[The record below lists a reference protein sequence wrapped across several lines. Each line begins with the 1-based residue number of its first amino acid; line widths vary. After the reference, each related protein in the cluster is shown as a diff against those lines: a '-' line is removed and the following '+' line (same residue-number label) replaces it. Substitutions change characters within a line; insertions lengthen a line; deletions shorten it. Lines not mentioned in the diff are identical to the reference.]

1 MADDNYDDDIF
12 DDIYDADDNAPA
24 LTNEPQAAFELQYQ
38 HHETDSA
45 PAIQDT
51 TSNSVPIPESYQP
64 SQTDIVVTTEEH
76 QPYDQD
82 TNMQVASGANGNGN
96 WNDGQSNGQ
105 PSGYNQD
112 HDDLPPIGI
121 KEDG

>member
-1 MADDNYDDDIF
+1 
-12 DDIYDADDNAPA
+12 
-24 LTNEPQAAFELQYQ
+24 
-38 HHETDSA
+38 
-45 PAIQDT
+45 
-51 TSNSVPIPESYQP
+51 IPESYQP

-82 TNMQVASGANGNGN
+82 TNMQVTSGANGNGN
-96 WNDGQSNGQ
+96 WNDAQSNGQ
-105 PSGYNQD
+105 PNGYNQD